1 MESKL
6 RAASG
11 GCSLD
16 QSIRDVLSSLLL
28 MNTETLQLEMETARI
43 KLEIIKAE
51 LSRRSVLPT
60 EEAATKLGS
69 GGGGS
74 TKLPRRSPPADDE
87 KTLNKTLFQAPN
99 SLTTLQVPIRKD
111 LRCEQNT
118 ETAFSAEELRW
129 AAYQNTETAFSAE
142 ELRWAAYQRTD
153 QVRLC
158 EAKHWPPA
166 PPSPTNHNPEAVL
179 EKQKDAMP
187 DNMKSARKQDDTKK
201 KKKLIKEEL
210 KPIKE
215 ELSCA
220 LCKVASNSEQSWE
233 QHLEGRKHKAKEAAL
248 IAEFKA
254 KKNSAHRAR
263 NREL

>member
-6 RAASG
+6 RAASD

-51 LSRRSVLPT
+51 LSRRSVLPA
-60 EEAATKLGS
+60 EEAATKLPNLS
-69 GGGGS
+69 FEYV
-74 TKLPRRSPPADDE
+74 KADC
-87 KTLNKTLFQAPN
+87 
-99 SLTTLQVPIRKD
+99 KD
-111 LRCEQNT
+111 LRCEKNS

-187 DNMKSARKQDDTKK
+187 ENMKSARKQDDAKK

-233 QHLEGRKHKAKEAAL
+233 QHLEGRKHKANE
-248 IAEFKA
+248 
-254 KKNSAHRAR
+254 
-263 NREL
+263 

>member
-6 RAASG
+6 RAASD

-51 LSRRSVLPT
+51 LSRRSVLPA
-60 EEAATKLGS
+60 EEAATKLPNLS
-69 GGGGS
+69 FEYV
-74 TKLPRRSPPADDE
+74 KADC
-87 KTLNKTLFQAPN
+87 
-99 SLTTLQVPIRKD
+99 KD
-111 LRCEQNT
+111 LRCEKN
-118 ETAFSAEELRW
+118 S
-129 AAYQNTETAFSAE
+129 ETAFSAE

-187 DNMKSARKQDDTKK
+187 ENMKSARKQDDAKK

-233 QHLEGRKHKAKEAAL
+233 QHLEGRKHKANE
-248 IAEFKA
+248 
-254 KKNSAHRAR
+254 
-263 NREL
+263 